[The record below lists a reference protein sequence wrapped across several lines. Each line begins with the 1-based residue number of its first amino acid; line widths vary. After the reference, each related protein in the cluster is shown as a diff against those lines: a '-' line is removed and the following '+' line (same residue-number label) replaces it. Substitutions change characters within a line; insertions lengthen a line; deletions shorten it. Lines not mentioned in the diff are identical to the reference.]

1 MPFSIGAHPAFAL
14 PNKFENYA
22 VAFDSEESLEYY
34 LLEND
39 LISNKTKKL
48 DLQNKQIPLTYECL
62 KRRFDFKSIQSKS
75 LTILENENQF

>member
-1 MPFSIGAHPAFAL
+1 MPFLLERIPFAL

-22 VAFDSEESLEYY
+22 VAFERRALEYY

-48 DLQNKQIPLTYECL
+48 DFQNKQIPLTYEL
-62 KRRFDFKSIQSKS
+62 FKNDA
-75 LTILENENQF
+75 LILNQYNLNR